1 MVINVTPIFIPL
13 SYLDGWKV
21 GAPGVRERR
30 PPGRHRDKRYYYLY
44 PHILPRPTGKPA
56 RSEGHFQGLHNR

>member
-44 PHILPRPTGKPA
+44 PPHPA
-56 RSEGHFQGLHNR
+56 PAGWKVGAPGGAFPGFTQ